1 VNNLL
6 NIELVFNPIMFF
18 GKLISGLA
26 GGIFELFFFI
36 DDLSIFTD
44 ISYHLTHMSSIL
56 LGVFLHIIVAVV
68 VFTIGVTII
77 EASGI
82 RPNSIPSSI
91 VLGIL
96 FGSSVLSI
104 FSLPIHLIL
113 LPYTITL
120 PYIIAHL
127 SYGLV
132 SYLIYYLLQR
142 K

>member
-6 NIELVFNPIMFF
+6 NIELVFYSIMFL

-36 DDLSIFTD
+36 NDLSIFAD

-56 LGVFLHIIVAVV
+56 LGIFLHIIVAVV

-91 VLGIL
+91 VLGLL

-104 FSLPIHLIL
+104 FSLPNHLIL

-127 SYGLV
+127 AYGLV

>member
-1 VNNLL
+1 MNNLL
-6 NIELVFNPIMFF
+6 NIELVFNPIMLF

-26 GGIFELFFFI
+26 GGIFELLFFVN
-36 DDLSIFTD
+36 DLSIFAN

-56 LGVFLHIIVAVV
+56 LGVFLHIVAAVV
-68 VFTIGVTII
+68 VFTLGATII

-82 RPNSIPSSI
+82 RPNSILSSI
-91 VLGIL
+91 VLGLL

-104 FSLPIHLIL
+104 FSLPLHLIL

-120 PYIIAHL
+120 TYVIAHL
-127 SYGLV
+127 TYGLV